1 MSEMKKTRD
10 KAFCVG
16 DKIVRVRNDVD
27 VNTELHIGSTGTIIS
42 IFKGIGNE
50 DILQI
55 KWDNFRG
62 GHNLDGRLAGNQS
75 CSGWNVPQNQVDILV
90 DPISIDISDLL

>member
-10 KAFCVG
+10 GAFCVG

-27 VNTELHIGSTGTIIS
+27 VNSELHIGSTGIIIS
-42 IFKGIGNE
+42 IFKGFENR

-55 KWDNFRG
+55 RWDNFSG
-62 GHNLDGRLAGNQS
+62 GHNLEGRLIGNQS
-75 CSGWNVPQNQVDILV
+75 RSGWNVPQNQVDILV